1 MKQPSRFVD
10 FQPLC
15 LLTLRVEVTGLR
27 PQCAFAVGTHEHT
40 MDTTLRQVGELLLGA
55 IPTIVLLLLLYA
67 IYNLLVHKPLMRMLN
82 ERRERTEGVVL
93 KARADVAAAEAKT
106 HDYEQRLRE
115 ARMAIFKTQEARR
128 QQAQQAR
135 SEALAQARAKAQEQI
150 REARTAIEQD
160 MAMARAGLQSEV
172 DRLASEI
179 IRTVLKP
186 TGATSAIGG
195 QP

>member
-1 MKQPSRFVD
+1 
-10 FQPLC
+10 
-15 LLTLRVEVTGLR
+15 
-27 PQCAFAVGTHEHT
+27 

-67 IYNLLVHKPLMRMLN
+67 IYNLVVRKPLMRILN
-82 ERRERTEGVVL
+82 ERRERSEGAIL

-115 ARMAIFKTQEARR
+115 ARMAIFKAQEARR

-135 SEALAQARAKAQEQI
+135 AEALAQARARAHEQI
-150 REARTAIEQD
+150 QQAKAAIEQD
-160 MAMARAGLQSEV
+160 TAVARAGLQAEV

-179 IRTVLKP
+179 IRTVLRP
-186 TGATSAIGG
+186 AGATSAIGG